1 MESITLDYAQKERV
15 LEWVVK
21 NLTNGNHELTWF
33 QKPVAVTDITY
44 ILALIWLDTSC
55 IRIYLISFKV
65 TW

>member
-21 NLTNGNHELTWF
+21 NLTNGNYELTWF

-55 IRIYLISFKV
+55 VRIYLISFKV
-65 TW
+65 TL

>member
-21 NLTNGNHELTWF
+21 NLTNGNHELNWF

-55 IRIYLISFKV
+55 VRIYLISFKV